1 MTPFD
6 FLKIVHNKEIKWNNL
21 TEEDHKAYN
30 TFIIN
35 KALSFNSEYLDI
47 VNNIQKYTP
56 TSKES
61 FKYLQSMTSNRFKYN
76 KWIKGAKTT
85 KFNKDLV
92 ELVSAHFEC
101 SQQQA
106 EDYLS
111 VLDKKELKSFLNHL
125 GIQDDQ
131 IKKLMKK

>member
-6 FLKIVHNKEIKWNNL
+6 FLKLIHDNKVKWNSFN
-21 TEEDHKAYN
+21 EEEQKSYN

-35 KALSFNSEYLDI
+35 KALSFNPEYLDI

-61 FKYLQSMTSNRFKYN
+61 FKYLQSMTNNRFKYS

-85 KFNKDLV
+85 KFNKDLI

-101 SQQQA
+101 PQQQA
-106 EDYLS
+106 EDYLNI
-111 VLDKKELKSFLNHL
+111 LDKKELKSFLNHL